1 MNNKNNNTSF
11 FNCYLQLLASNND
24 PSSDSNLIDNR
35 IDYSTEKMTSAKFC
49 RVSILLVVLATHT
62 LVCAFSPLLD
72 HGRTTSHLS
81 TATIDDNDEDMCLS
95 TSTTRRNWLNGMMVA
110 AGSTLISSPLVA
122 RADDAPVAEIVAPAA
137 AAAAAP
143 APTPLEMK
151 EFVDPAGLFSLRVP
165 KGFYTLRRTQ
175 KGDLPNSKT
184 GKGRRGS
191 SIFTAG
197 NMAKAEVVA
206 VERFPTRVLLEENG
220 IQATGDLS
228 TFPAIGDA
236 KAVASLIVLR
246 REKDAQNQGTRV
258 LDSIEVTP
266 DGKTLS
272 FRLKT
277 EIDVQKPEL
286 LLEQEGVSELFRV
299 TVAKCTLN
307 SNDGNIMAIF
317 ASALEQDFRNGA
329 DGPALEDTVQSF
341 EATVQSP

>member
-1 MNNKNNNTSF
+1 MSEKISCFST
-11 FNCYLQLLASNND
+11 LL
-24 PSSDSNLIDNR
+24 
-35 IDYSTEKMTSAKFC
+35 
-49 RVSILLVVLATHT
+49 LLLATHIS
-62 LVCAFSPLLD
+62 VYAFTPSFN
-72 HGRTTSHLS
+72 HGHNLIPYVAEATT
-81 TATIDDNDEDMCLS
+81 DDNEDICLS
-95 TSTTRRNWLNGMMVA
+95 TSTTTRRNWLNRIAVSA
-110 AGSTLISSPLVA
+110 SGSLISLPVISRAEDAVA
-122 RADDAPVAEIVAPAA
+122 EDVVVADTVAVDSVAVDAVAPVAAVQ
-137 AAAAAP
+137 

-165 KGFYTLRRTQ
+165 KGFFTLRRTQ
-175 KGDLPNSKT
+175 KGDLPNAKT

-228 TFPAIGDA
+228 TFPAIGNA
-236 KAVASLIVLR
+236 KAIASLIILR
-246 REKDAQNQGTRV
+246 REKDASNQGTRV
-258 LDSIEVTP
+258 LDSVDVSP

-286 LLEQEGVSELFRV
+286 LLEETGVSRLFRV
-299 TVAKCTLN
+299 TVAKATLN

-317 ASALEQDFRNGA
+317 ASALEQDFTNGV

-341 EATVQSP
+341 QATVQSS